1 MSSSS
6 GIFARL
12 GLVGLSSLEP
22 PILASLITQSPLLLI
37 GPHGSGK
44 SLLLERIAESL
55 DLSWRH
61 YNASLLNFDDL
72 VGYPMPDSSG
82 QLKFIQTPASVWGA
96 QAVFIDEISRARVD
110 IQNRLFPIIHEKKVQ
125 GLPLTELQHR
135 WAAMNPPPD
144 REDDNPQEDYAG
156 SVELDLAL
164 ADRFP
169 FQVRMPDWSK
179 FSEEDQGRVILSF
192 QSKIDLGIKAD
203 LAKVLSDARDCLPT
217 VTAQWSE
224 GVARYVRIISR
235 ILLDAKRTL
244 SARRASMLAKNI
256 LAVHAVLKSLKANG
270 IGDESHAPLGPSI
283 GQLPKDIKAL
293 AQPRRFLASVLPKAS
308 KKENLCDATWIALLN
323 SMPFAASGII
333 LDEGM
338 LLRAH
343 KEAWKLADMNPNSP
357 LLMILNTTDPLER
370 VKLAVSAKGLPEG
383 ELTEIVVDA
392 LTNQPIGA
400 KHALAEW
407 LFESKSVAK
416 LSVVAADEAAKV
428 YRELTCLQEIHES
441 TTPQSSRHLIW
452 QRIEQ
457 KLGILT
463 GEEDKAERLA
473 NMLSALFCSKQLNDP
488 EDVDRALNA
497 FSFTHARLLGEAA

>member
-12 GLVGLSSLEP
+12 GLIGLDSLEA
-22 PILASLITQSPLLLI
+22 PILASLVTQSPLLLI

-44 SLLLERIAESL
+44 SLLLERIAETL
-55 DLSWRH
+55 ELSWRH

-72 VGYPMPDSSG
+72 VGYPIPDSSG
-82 QLKFIQTPASVWGA
+82 RLKFIQTPASIWGA
-96 QAVFIDEISRARVD
+96 NAVFIDEISRARID

-125 GLPLTELQHR
+125 GLPLTELRYR

-144 REDDNPQEDYAG
+144 RDDDHPEGDYAG

-169 FQVRMPDWSK
+169 FQVRMPDWSQ
-179 FSEEDQGRVILSF
+179 FSEEGQKRVILSF
-192 QSKIDLGIKAD
+192 QTKMDRGCQAD
-203 LAKVLSDARDCLPT
+203 LDKVLSDAKAFLPV

-235 ILLDAKRTL
+235 ILLDAKRPL
-244 SARRASMLAKNI
+244 SARRASMLAQNI
-256 LAVHAVLKSLKANG
+256 LAVHAVLQSLKVNG
-270 IGDESHAPLGPSI
+270 IGREDAANISSSPNKLSRSNDGSKSKSLMSTVFSKSP
-283 GQLPKDIKAL
+283 
-293 AQPRRFLASVLPKAS
+293 
-308 KKENLCDATWIALLN
+308 KKENLSDATWIALLN
-323 SMPFAASGII
+323 SMPFAASGIQ
-333 LDEGM
+333 LDTGM

-343 KEAWKLADMNPNSP
+343 KEAWKLADMNPNSA
-357 LLMILNTTDPLER
+357 LLMILNTSDPLER
-370 VKLAVSAKGLPEG
+370 VKLAVSSKGLPEG

-392 LTNQPIGA
+392 LMNQPIGA

-407 LFESKSVAK
+407 LFESKSVSK

-441 TTPQSSRHLIW
+441 TAPQSLRHRIW

-457 KLGILT
+457 KLGVLS
-463 GEEDKAERLA
+463 GEDDKAERLA
-473 NMLSALFCSKQLNDP
+473 NMLSALFSSKQLQAP
-488 EDVDRALNA
+488 EDVDRALDA
-497 FSFTHARLLGEAA
+497 FSLTQHRLLGAQA